1 MKIAIIGSGI
11 AGLTLAHH
19 LHKNHDITLF
29 EANSHIGGH
38 THTHDIEIFGKNYA
52 IDTGFIVFNDRTY
65 PHFIEML
72 NELKVAWQPSSMSF
86 SVRNEATGLEYNGTN
101 LNSLFAQRSNF
112 FKPKFYGMILDI
124 LRFNKESLALLDSAN
139 KSASE
144 ISMGEYLTKNRY
156 NQLFINNYIIPM
168 GAAIWSTD
176 ALQMLNFPARFLVR
190 FFHHHGMLTVNNR
203 PQWRTIVGGSAR
215 YVEKLTESFK
225 HKIRLNTPIASV
237 ERLNNSVKI
246 KPQQG
251 EEEAFDYV
259 FFACHSDQAL
269 AMLGADASVQER
281 EILGAIPY
289 QENSI
294 YLHHDR
300 SLMPKREL
308 AWAAWNYHVTAKA
321 SAKVLVTNTF
331 PVTNKVQ
338 VTYNMNILQ
347 NIQSPEPI
355 LVTLNHTDLINP
367 AKVIKRLKYTH
378 PVFTLSGTVAQAR
391 HAEIS
396 GQNRTG
402 FAGAYW
408 RNGFHEDGVMSA
420 LAALQHFEAFA
431 AKGANLE

>member
-11 AGLTLAHH
+11 AGNTLGYH
-19 LHKNHDITLF
+19 LHKKHDITVF

-38 THTHDIEIFGKNYA
+38 THTHDVTLFGKNYA

-65 PHFIEML
+65 PNFIEML
-72 NELKVAWQPSSMSF
+72 DALKVAWQPSSMSF
-86 SVRNEATGLEYNGTN
+86 SVHNEATGLEYNGTN

-112 FKPKFYGMILDI
+112 FRPKFYGMIADI
-124 LRFNKESLALLDSAN
+124 LRFNKESLALLDTEN
-139 KSASE
+139 E
-144 ISMGEYLTKNRY
+144 ISLGEYLTQNNYKP
-156 NQLFINNYIIPM
+156 LFIDNYIVPM

-176 ALQMLNFPARFLVR
+176 AAQMLNFPARFLVR

-203 PQWRTIVGGSAR
+203 PQWRTITGGSAR
-215 YVEKLTESFK
+215 YVEALTAPFRD
-225 HKIRLNTPIASV
+225 KIYLNSPIAKVS
-237 ERLNNSVKI
+237 RSKDSVKI
-246 KPQQG
+246 KPQNGAEQS
-251 EEEAFDYV
+251 FDYV

-300 SLMPKREL
+300 SLLPKREL

-321 SAKVLVTNTF
+321 SAKVL
-331 PVTNKVQ
+331 

-378 PVFTLSGTVAQAR
+378 PVFTLAGAAAQAR

-396 GQNRTG
+396 GFNRTG
-402 FAGAYW
+402 YAGAYW

-420 LAALQHFEAFA
+420 LAALQHFEAFQH
-431 AKGANLE
+431 AN